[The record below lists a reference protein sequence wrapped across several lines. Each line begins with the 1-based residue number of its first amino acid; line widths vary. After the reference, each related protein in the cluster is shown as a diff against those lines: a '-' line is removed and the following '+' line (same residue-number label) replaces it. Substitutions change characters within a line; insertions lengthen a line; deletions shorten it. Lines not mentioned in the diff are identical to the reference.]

1 MASLVSHL
9 SQAFRQTGSK
19 VRNTLPLTSDSSS
32 LDEELAAIKKQ
43 DHNAFLIHTSLE
55 LGVRLFQTAKK
66 MEMTG
71 DGYLWI
77 ATNGMTD
84 LFHSINSTMISS
96 LKGIVGVKTYFLE
109 NTSEFQHFRK
119 RFHQKFI
126 SDYPEEEQN
135 EPGIF
140 AMQGYNSVR
149 LLEKNFHKWKP
160 ISVTTVEIV
169 NVIGKG
175 YNSVYWTEGLGFS
188 EKIEDDT
195 NGATS
200 IDNLGKALW
209 PVQPWYADQGHPRN
223 LMENSEKTMRVGI
236 PDQSLFEQFVSVKF
250 DIQKNEDVFD
260 GFVVKVFDEM
270 MRRMNQSYEPVRFSR
285 SYDELVEAIQLKEFD
300 AVAGDVTI
308 TEKRHKFV
316 DFTQP
321 YTESGLEMIVP
332 VRSRLSNQP
341 WLFLKPFTAEMWW
354 LIAAITTYNGFVIWL
369 IERSH
374 NKSLQGPNI
383 VTQIGIVFWLAFTS
397 LFTLR
402 GDKMHS
408 NLSRMA
414 IVVWLFVALVI
425 TQSYTASLASM
436 LTAQRLEPTIA
447 SVDMLRNK
455 NATVGYCDGSTIVK
469 DYLVKVLRFE
479 DIKTNSYNST
489 HGYAEALKTGE
500 IAAIFLDVPAAKVF
514 LAQYCKSFVR
524 TGETFKVGGYGF
536 AFARG
541 SPKLADANK
550 ALMNVSESGTLKE
563 LEDRYINSEKCL
575 DEESS
580 PDENES
586 LNLHS
591 FSVLF
596 VLTGGT
602 STVALAIYIIISIND
617 FKKSVQE
624 HTSLFQLIS
633 AFIKGWHRGM
643 RKSSSIVALAYPED

>member
-1 MASLVSHL
+1 MPIFLSLASSIPQHATDQWPFFIQAVPTQSTQVKAAAAVLQSLGIHQVTLIYETSMASLVSHL
-9 SQAFRQTGSK
+9 SQAFRQTGSE
-19 VRNTLPLTSDSSS
+19 VTNTLPLTSDSSS

-43 DHNAFLIHTSLE
+43 DRNVFLIHTSLE
-55 LGVRLFQTAKK
+55 LGVRLFQAAKK

-109 NTSEFQHFRK
+109 NTPEFQHFRK

-175 YNSVYWTEGLGFS
+175 YNSVYWIEGLGFS

-223 LMENSEKTMRVGI
+223 LVENSEKTMRVGI
-236 PDQSLFEQFVSVKF
+236 PDQSLFEQFVSEKF

-260 GFVVKVFDEM
+260 GFAV
-270 MRRMNQSYEPVRFSR
+270 
-285 SYDELVEAIQLKEFD
+285 KEFD

-308 TEKRHKFV
+308 TEKRHEFV

-341 WLFLKPFTAEMWW
+341 WLFLESFTIEMWW

-374 NKSLQGPNI
+374 NKSLQGSNI
-383 VTQIGIVFWLAFTS
+383 ITQIGIVFWLAFTS
-397 LFTLR
+397 LLTLR
-402 GDKMHS
+402 G
-408 NLSRMA
+408 NLHT
-414 IVVWLFVALVI
+414 LL
-425 TQSYTASLASM
+425 
-436 LTAQRLEPTIA
+436 
-447 SVDMLRNK
+447 
-455 NATVGYCDGSTIVK
+455 STIMFLK
-469 DYLVKVLRFE
+469 LLVQIRRIE
-479 DIKTNSYNST
+479 YS
-489 HGYAEALKTGE
+489 
-500 IAAIFLDVPAAKVF
+500 
-514 LAQYCKSFVR
+514 CKS
-524 TGETFKVGGYGF
+524 
-536 AFARG
+536 
-541 SPKLADANK
+541 
-550 ALMNVSESGTLKE
+550 
-563 LEDRYINSEKCL
+563 
-575 DEESS
+575 
-580 PDENES
+580 
-586 LNLHS
+586 
-591 FSVLF
+591 
-596 VLTGGT
+596 
-602 STVALAIYIIISIND
+602 
-617 FKKSVQE
+617 
-624 HTSLFQLIS
+624 
-633 AFIKGWHRGM
+633 
-643 RKSSSIVALAYPED
+643 